1 MDYDE
6 LVELVAGDLT
16 SSVSQMLIEMGPDDG
31 QRCAKKALVEF
42 ASQAM
47 SGAPKIGTMD
57 VSTFTEAER
66 HALAQASAMV
76 LATIQADTTRPQ

>member
-6 LVELVAGDLT
+6 LVEFVAGDLT
-16 SSVSQMLIEMGPDDG
+16 HSISQMLVEMGSEDG
-31 QRCAKKALVEF
+31 QRCAKRALVEF
-42 ASQAM
+42 AIQAM
-47 SGAPKIGTMD
+47 SGGPKIGRMD

-76 LATIQADTTRPQ
+76 LATIQADTSRPQ

>member
-16 SSVSQMLIEMGPDDG
+16 SSVSQMLIEMGSEDG

-47 SGAPKIGTMD
+47 SGAPKIGAMD

-76 LATIQADTTRPQ
+76 LATIQADSTRPQ